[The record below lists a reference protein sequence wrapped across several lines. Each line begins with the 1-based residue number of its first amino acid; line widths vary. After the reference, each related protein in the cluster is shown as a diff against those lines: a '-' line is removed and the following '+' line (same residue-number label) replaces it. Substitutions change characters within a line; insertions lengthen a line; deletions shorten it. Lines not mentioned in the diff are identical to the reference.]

1 MAALIKDAT
10 GVEPEVV
17 EGARGEFS
25 VRVGDRI
32 VAQKSRTGFPSD
44 ADIVRAVKSAL
55 EKTTGTAPAD

>member
-1 MAALIKDAT
+1 MAALIREAT

-17 EGARGEFS
+17 EGARSEFS

-44 ADIVRAVKSAL
+44 ADIIDAVRAAI
-55 EKTTGTAPAD
+55 PR

>member
-1 MAALIKDAT
+1 VAALIKDAT

-44 ADIVRAVKSAL
+44 DEVVQAVRAAL
-55 EKTTGTAPAD
+55 HA